1 MQRANDV
8 VACGV
13 ADDVDD
19 VGNIQGSVE
28 GVGCVGSEGGG
39 GKDNPTSSPPL
50 PPRPIPARHRELRTG
65 CSLQGY
71 LHSTEVCIVFMLHC
85 NILLDP
91 RNSVHV
97 TL

>member
-28 GVGCVGSEGGG
+28 GVGCAGSEGGG
-39 GKDNPTSSPPL
+39 GKDNPTSSPPP
-50 PPRPIPARHRELRTG
+50 PPRPFPAKV
-65 CSLQGY
+65 QAA
-71 LHSTEVCIVFMLHC
+71 
-85 NILLDP
+85 P
-91 RNSVHV
+91 RRMFSVG
-97 TL
+97 LPPSN